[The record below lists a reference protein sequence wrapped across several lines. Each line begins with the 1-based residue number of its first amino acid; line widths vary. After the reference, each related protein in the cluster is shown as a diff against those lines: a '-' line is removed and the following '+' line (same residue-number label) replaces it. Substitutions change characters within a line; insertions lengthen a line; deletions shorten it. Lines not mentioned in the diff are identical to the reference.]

1 MAGTDSP
8 VVLLGA
14 GGHARVVAE
23 ALMLTGRKVAG
34 HLAPTDE
41 GARDPLQG
49 DWLGNDD
56 KIPALVALGHDLAL
70 GLGFV
75 NARGAAH
82 RARLLASLPE
92 AALPVICH
100 PRACVS
106 SHATLAPGVVICAGA
121 VVSVGTDLRLGA
133 VVNSGA
139 IVDHDGRVGANTHIA
154 TGAHVAGNVLIGR
167 DVLIG
172 VGAAVRQGIRIGDG
186 AIIGAGA
193 VVTRDVAPGTTVVG
207 NPARAM
213 DRTGKGTA

>member
-1 MAGTDSP
+1 MATAEPP

-23 ALMLTGRKVAG
+23 ALLLTGRKLAG

-41 GARDPLQG
+41 GAVDPLQRE
-49 DWLGNDD
+49 WLGNDD
-56 KIPALVALGHDLAL
+56 EIPALVAAGHELAL

-75 NARGAAH
+75 DARGAAR
-82 RARLLASLPE
+82 RARLLAGLPE
-92 AALPVICH
+92 HALPVICH

-106 SHATLAPGVVICAGA
+106 THAKLSPGVVICAGA
-121 VVSVGTDLRLGA
+121 VIGVGTDLGPGSLI
-133 VVNSGA
+133 NSGA

-154 TGAHVAGNVLIGR
+154 TGAHVAGGVQVGR

-172 VGAAVRQGIRIGDG
+172 VGAAVRQGICIGDG

-193 VVTRDVAPGTTVVG
+193 VVIRDVAPGATVIG
-207 NPARAM
+207 NPARALG
-213 DRTGKGTA
+213 DTGKGA